1 MTHAYDTE
9 YLDDAM
15 RNLGEAV
22 DYAVNACRLKADD
35 FMGMFIV
42 SSLAVQFEK
51 GVPRV
56 ISGMSGT
63 ELVWETLQ
71 QSGVRKKMPEP
82 QIDYEYSPAYWCGWI
97 LAYYQWYTGRSF
109 KDILSCISM
118 EEIEKLYPA
127 LHESPEDKFIDV
139 VNRRISNR
147 KFPTKLQT
155 LRKTAGYSQRE
166 LSERSGVN
174 LRTLQQYESRAKDMN
189 KAAGRILSAL
199 ARTLGCSM
207 EDLLEYE
214 MDELEGK

>member
-127 LHESPEDKFIDV
+127 LHESPEDNFIDV

-147 KFPTKLQT
+147 KLPTKLQT

>member
-97 LAYYQWYTGRSF
+97 LA
-109 KDILSCISM
+109 
-118 EEIEKLYPA
+118 
-127 LHESPEDKFIDV
+127 
-139 VNRRISNR
+139 
-147 KFPTKLQT
+147 
-155 LRKTAGYSQRE
+155 
-166 LSERSGVN
+166 
-174 LRTLQQYESRAKDMN
+174 
-189 KAAGRILSAL
+189 
-199 ARTLGCSM
+199 
-207 EDLLEYE
+207 
-214 MDELEGK
+214 

>member
-1 MTHAYDTE
+1 
-9 YLDDAM
+9 
-15 RNLGEAV
+15 
-22 DYAVNACRLKADD
+22 
-35 FMGMFIV
+35 MGMFIV

-147 KFPTKLQT
+147 KLPTKLQT

>member
-1 MTHAYDTE
+1 
-9 YLDDAM
+9 
-15 RNLGEAV
+15 
-22 DYAVNACRLKADD
+22 
-35 FMGMFIV
+35 
-42 SSLAVQFEK
+42 
-51 GVPRV
+51 
-56 ISGMSGT
+56 
-63 ELVWETLQ
+63 
-71 QSGVRKKMPEP
+71 
-82 QIDYEYSPAYWCGWI
+82 
-97 LAYYQWYTGRSF
+97 
-109 KDILSCISM
+109 M

-147 KFPTKLQT
+147 KLPTKLQT